1 MTMHVR
7 LPAPIYRERAFQV
20 ADHVSGLSPARF
32 NLARWCDEHGFPSCL
47 AGHASWLAL
56 FGRDVNEMRLAELE
70 AARENFC
77 HLNVGEYAAEWLGL
91 SGEEASLL
99 FIPSKRA
106 LTGDTLPISNAAA
119 RADELRGGEGARLN
133 VSSKWAANTLRG
145 YGTTG
150 IVDWKSHRP
159 GTRRAIQSFKRLLEL
174 V

>member
-7 LPAPIYRERAFQV
+7 LPAPIYQERAFQV
-20 ADHVSGLSPARF
+20 ADHVSGLSAVRF

-47 AGHASWLAL
+47 AGHATWLAL
-56 FGRDVNEMRLAELE
+56 FGKDISEMRLAELE
-70 AARENFC
+70 KARERFAFV
-77 HLNVGEYAAEWLGL
+77 HVGEYASEWLGL

-106 LTGDTLPISNAAA
+106 LTGDNMPISNAAA
-119 RADELRGGEGARLN
+119 RADELRGGEEARLH

-145 YGTTG
+145 YGNTG

-159 GTRRAIQSFKRLLEL
+159 GTRLAIPSFKRLLEL